1 MSGWWLVA
9 GGAVVLAAIAALLV
23 ARAVARAVEGV
34 LEPSAELV
42 GIGDEAAGLGRALW
56 TALDRLEEGR
66 APPGAAPSPNTTP
79 R

>member
-1 MSGWWLVA
+1 MSGWWLAA
-9 GGAVVLAAIAALLV
+9 GGAVVLAATTALLV
-23 ARAVARAVEGV
+23 VRAVARGVEGV
-34 LEPSAELV
+34 LDSSAELV

-66 APPGAAPSPNTTP
+66 APPGAAPSPHATP